1 MDETFQEIPGRWE
14 EDGSMLIHET
24 VIWIHIPKHLTQ
36 EAAEEGKPNL
46 PRVCPLKAPSSE
58 QAVKQLRQRGTVRC

>member
-1 MDETFQEIPGRWE
+1 MRHFKKFL
-14 EDGSMLIHET
+14 EDGKRTGAMLIHET